1 MQIAFRE
8 LSKVKS
14 RIPITKIKLM
24 SKFDVVIFI
33 HNKAKNCVVT
43 GYYKVF

>member
-8 LSKVKS
+8 LSIAKS

-24 SKFDVVIFI
+24 SKLGVVIFI
-33 HNKAKNCVVT
+33 HTKAKNCVVT
-43 GYYKVF
+43 GYGNVF

>member
-8 LSKVKS
+8 LSRAKS
-14 RIPITKIKLM
+14 RMRSSM
-24 SKFDVVIFI
+24 SKLGEVIFI

-43 GYYKVF
+43 GY